1 MTVTLRSV
9 GVRYGGRVAV
19 EGVSLSL
26 LVGQVTAIVG
36 PNGSGKSSLL
46 RALAG
51 VIRHDGGI
59 DGDRSRI
66 GYMPQGDPDR
76 VALTAFEIVLLG
88 RLRSLRFRVA
98 DDDLRAAEAAMH
110 ALGIAEL
117 GPRPIATLSGGQ
129 RQLVLLAQVFAGEP
143 RLLLLDEP
151 TSALD
156 IRHQMRVLAL
166 LRDAT
171 RQSGMTTV
179 VVLHDLN
186 AAARYA
192 DRIALMHQGRLAAD
206 GPPDLVLTPDRLRTV
221 FETEVAVLP
230 GPDLRPVVV
239 PLAVSPS

>member
-1 MTVTLRSV
+1 MTVTLRGV

-19 EGVSLSL
+19 DAVSLSL
-26 LVGQVTAIVG
+26 PAGQVTAIVG
-36 PNGSGKSSLL
+36 ANGSGKSSLL

-66 GYMPQGDPDR
+66 GYMPQGDADR

-98 DDDLRAAEAAMH
+98 DDDLRAAEAAMR
-110 ALGIAEL
+110 AFGIADL

-156 IRHQMRVLAL
+156 IRHQVRVLAIV
-166 LRDAT
+166 RDAT
-171 RQSGMTTV
+171 RQRGMTTV

-192 DRIALMHQGRLAAD
+192 DRIALMHAGRLAAD
-206 GPPDLVLTPDRLRTV
+206 GPPNMVLIPDRLRTV

-230 GPDLRPVVV
+230 GPDGRPVVV